1 MSAIHDEIE
10 KNQRLAREQQFLE
23 TGNRLA
29 EEEARQ
35 EEAVFTRAREAQ
47 EAEQGVLPEKY
58 QGKSAAEVYALMQK
72 EIAYKAEQAKK
83 GEAAEDDQEA
93 APEAAPEESPAEE
106 ASEAETALKEASEEF
121 YKNEGK
127 LDEATVAKLEALPS
141 ADLIRAWQKLQSQT
155 EVQAPI
161 SDAEAQE
168 IVTSVGGQEA
178 YNQALAWAAENLSP
192 EDRASYDQV
201 ITSGNKAATRFAVEA
216 LTNRYKAAVGFDGEP
231 VSGGRAKAPGVKPYR
246 SEAELRRDLSNPRYQ
261 QDPAFR
267 LDVEDRLAASG
278 ELL

>member
-1 MSAIHDEIE
+1 MTVTYDEIDE
-10 KNQRLAREQQFLE
+10 AQRLAQEQQALE
-23 TGNRLA
+23 VGTRLA
-29 EEEARQ
+29 EAEANQ

-47 EAEQGVLPEKY
+47 EAEQGALPEKY
-58 QGKSAAEVYALMQK
+58 QGKTAAEVYALMQK
-72 EIAYKAEQAKK
+72 ELAYKAEKAK
-83 GEAAEDDQEA
+83 GEATEDDQE
-93 APEAAPEESPAEE
+93 EASEEATEETPAEE
-106 ASEAETALKEASEEF
+106 DSEAVTALKEASEEF

-141 ADLIRAWQKLQSQT
+141 ADLIKAWQQLQSKT
-155 EVQAPI
+155 EVQATI

-201 ITSGNKAATRFAVEA
+201 ITTGNKAATRFAVEA
-216 LTNRYKAAVGFDGEP
+216 LTNRYKAAVGFDGEV
-231 VSGGRAKAPGVKPYR
+231 VSGGRAKTSGVKPYR

-267 LDVEDRLAASG
+267 VDVEDRLAVSG
-278 ELL
+278 DLM

>member
-1 MSAIHDEIE
+1 MSVTYDEIE
-10 KNQRLAREQQFLE
+10 ESQRQAREQQALE

-35 EEAVFTRAREAQ
+35 EEAVFNRAREAQ
-47 EAEQGVLPEKY
+47 EQEAAQLPEKY
-58 QGKSAAEVYALMQK
+58 RGKTATEVYQLLQR
-72 EIAYKAEQAKK
+72 EREYEAKK
-83 GEAAEDDQEA
+83 AADGKPPEEGQEEATEE
-93 APEAAPEESPAEE
+93 APEESPAEE
-106 ASEAETALKEASEEF
+106 ESEAETALKEASEEF

-141 ADLIRAWQKLQSQT
+141 ADLIKAWQKLQSQA
-155 EVQAPI
+155 EVPAPI

-178 YNQALAWAAENLSP
+178 YNQTLAWAAENLSP
-192 EDRASYDQV
+192 EDRAAYDQV

-216 LTNRYKAAVGFDGEP
+216 LTNRYKAAVGFDGEA
-231 VSGGRAKAPGVKPYR
+231 VSGGRTKSSGAKPYR

-267 LDVEDRLAASG
+267 LDVEERLASSG

>member
-1 MSAIHDEIE
+1 MSIDNDIQESMRVA
-10 KNQRLAREQQFLE
+10 AEQQALE
-23 TGNRLA
+23 TGTRLA

-35 EEAVFTRAREAQ
+35 EEALFSRAREAQ
-47 EAEQGVLPEKY
+47 EDEIGSLPEKY

-72 EIAYKAEQAKK
+72 ELAYKAEQAAK
-83 GEAAEDDQEA
+83 GESSEDDQEE
-93 APEAAPEESPAEE
+93 APEADPEETPAEE
-106 ASEAETALKEASEEF
+106 DSEAVTALKEASEEF

-141 ADLIRAWQKLQSQT
+141 ADLIKAWQQLQSKA
-155 EVQAPI
+155 EIQAPI
-161 SDAEAQE
+161 SDVEAQE

-216 LTNRYKAAVGFDGEP
+216 LTNRYKAAVGFDGEV
-231 VSGGRAKAPGVKPYR
+231 VSGGRAKATGVKPYR

-267 LDVEDRLAASG
+267 LDVEDRLAVSS
-278 ELL
+278 ELM

>member
-1 MSAIHDEIE
+1 MSVINDEIDE
-10 KNQRLAREQQFLE
+10 TLRLAQEQQALE
-23 TGNRLA
+23 VGTRL
-29 EEEARQ
+29 EAAQAQQ
-35 EEAVFTRAREAQ
+35 EEDLFSRAREAQ
-47 EAEQGVLPEKY
+47 EQEAAQLPEKY
-58 QGKSAAEVYALMQK
+58 RGKTASEVYQLLQK
-72 EIAYKAEQAKK
+72 EREYEAQKAK
-83 GEAAEDDQEA
+83 GESTEDGQ
-93 APEAAPEESPAEE
+93 EE
-106 ASEAETALKEASEEF
+106 ASEETPAEEDSEAITALKEASEEF

-141 ADLIRAWQKLQSQT
+141 AELIKAWQQLQAQT
-155 EVQAPI
+155 EVPALI
-161 SDAEAQE
+161 SDAEATE

-192 EDRASYDQV
+192 EDRTAYDQV

-216 LTNRYKAAVGFDGEP
+216 LTNRYKAAVGFDGES
-231 VSGGRAKAPGVKPYR
+231 VSGGRAKTSGVKPYR

-267 LDVEDRLAASG
+267 IDVEDRLAVSG

>member
-1 MSAIHDEIE
+1 MSVIHDEIDE
-10 KNQRLAREQQFLE
+10 AQRLAREQTALE
-23 TGNRLA
+23 VGERLA
-29 EEEARQ
+29 EAQAKQ
-35 EEAVFTRAREAQ
+35 EEDLFARAREAQ
-47 EAEQGVLPEKY
+47 EQEVGQLPEKY

-72 EIAYKAEQAKK
+72 ELAYKAEQSKK
-83 GEAAEDDQEA
+83 GESTEDDLEEA
-93 APEAAPEESPAEE
+93 SEEATEESPAEE
-106 ASEAETALKEASEEF
+106 ESEAETALKEASEEF

-141 ADLIRAWQKLQSQT
+141 ADLIKAWQKLQSQA
-155 EVQAPI
+155 EVPAPI

-216 LTNRYKAAVGFDGEP
+216 LTNRYKAAVGFDGEA
-231 VSGGRAKAPGVKPYR
+231 VSGGRAKATGVKPYR

>member
-1 MSAIHDEIE
+1 MSVINDEIDE
-10 KNQRLAREQQFLE
+10 TLRLAQEQQALE
-23 TGNRLA
+23 VGTRL
-29 EEEARQ
+29 EAAQAQQ
-35 EEAVFTRAREAQ
+35 EEDLFSRAREAQ
-47 EAEQGVLPEKY
+47 EQEAAQLPEKY
-58 QGKSAAEVYALMQK
+58 RGKTASEVYQLLQK
-72 EIAYKAEQAKK
+72 EREYEAQKAK
-83 GEAAEDDQEA
+83 GESTEDGQEEAPTEAAEET
-93 APEAAPEESPAEE
+93 PAEE
-106 ASEAETALKEASEEF
+106 DSEAITALKEASEEF

-141 ADLIRAWQKLQSQT
+141 AELIKAWQQLQAQT
-155 EVQAPI
+155 EVPALI
-161 SDAEAQE
+161 SDAEATE

-192 EDRASYDQV
+192 EDRTAYDQV

-216 LTNRYKAAVGFDGEP
+216 LTNRYKAAVGFDGEA
-231 VSGGRAKAPGVKPYR
+231 VSGGRTKTTGAKPYR

-267 LDVEDRLAASG
+267 IDVEERLASSG

>member
-1 MSAIHDEIE
+1 MSVIHDEIDE
-10 KNQRLAREQQFLE
+10 AQRLAREQTALE
-23 TGNRLA
+23 VGERLA
-29 EEEARQ
+29 EAHAKQ
-35 EEAVFTRAREAQ
+35 EEDLFARAREAQ
-47 EAEQGVLPEKY
+47 EQEVGQLPEKY

-72 EIAYKAEQAKK
+72 ELAYKAEQSKK
-83 GEAAEDDQEA
+83 GESTEDDLEVASDEA
-93 APEAAPEESPAEE
+93 TEESPAEE
-106 ASEAETALKEASEEF
+106 ESEAETALKEASEEF

-141 ADLIRAWQKLQSQT
+141 ADLIKAWQKLQSQT
-155 EVQAPI
+155 EVPAPI

-178 YNQALAWAAENLSP
+178 YNQALAWAADNLSP
-192 EDRASYDQV
+192 EDRAAYDQV

-231 VSGGRAKAPGVKPYR
+231 VSGGRAKATGIKPYR

>member
-1 MSAIHDEIE
+1 MSVIHDEIDE
-10 KNQRLAREQQFLE
+10 AQRLAREQTALE
-23 TGNRLA
+23 VGERLA
-29 EEEARQ
+29 EAEAKQ
-35 EEAVFTRAREAQ
+35 EEDLFTRAREAQ
-47 EAEQGVLPEKY
+47 EQEASQLPEKY

-72 EIAYKAEQAKK
+72 ELAYKAEQNKR
-83 GEAAEDDQEA
+83 GESTEDDLEEA
-93 APEAAPEESPAEE
+93 SEEATGESPAEE
-106 ASEAETALKEASEEF
+106 ESEAETALKEASEEF

-141 ADLIRAWQKLQSQT
+141 ADLIKAWQKLQSQA

-192 EDRASYDQV
+192 EDRDSYDQV

-216 LTNRYKAAVGFDGEP
+216 LTNRYKAAVGFDGEA
-231 VSGGRAKAPGVKPYR
+231 VSGGKTKSTGVKPYR

-267 LDVEDRLAASG
+267 IDVEDRLAASG
-278 ELL
+278 ELM

>member
-1 MSAIHDEIE
+1 MSVIHDEIDE
-10 KNQRLAREQQFLE
+10 AQRLAREQTALE
-23 TGNRLA
+23 VGERLA
-29 EEEARQ
+29 EAQAKQ
-35 EEAVFTRAREAQ
+35 EEDLFARAREAQ
-47 EAEQGVLPEKY
+47 EQEVGQLPEKY

-72 EIAYKAEQAKK
+72 ELAYKAEQSKK
-83 GEAAEDDQEA
+83 GEPSEDGLEEA
-93 APEAAPEESPAEE
+93 SEEATEESPAEE
-106 ASEAETALKEASEEF
+106 ESEAETALKEASEEF

-141 ADLIRAWQKLQSQT
+141 ADLIKAWQKLQSQT
-155 EVQAPI
+155 EVPAPI

-192 EDRASYDQV
+192 EDRAAYDQV

-231 VSGGRAKAPGVKPYR
+231 VSGGRAKATGIKPYR
-246 SEAELRRDLSNPRYQ
+246 SGAELRRDLSNPRYQ

>member
-1 MSAIHDEIE
+1 MSVIHDEIDE
-10 KNQRLAREQQFLE
+10 AQRLAREQTALE
-23 TGNRLA
+23 VGERLA
-29 EEEARQ
+29 EAHAKQ
-35 EEAVFTRAREAQ
+35 EEDLFARAREAQ
-47 EAEQGVLPEKY
+47 EQEVGQLPEKY

-72 EIAYKAEQAKK
+72 ELAYKAEQSKK
-83 GEAAEDDQEA
+83 GESTEDDLEVASDEA
-93 APEAAPEESPAEE
+93 TEESPAEE
-106 ASEAETALKEASEEF
+106 ESEAETALKEASEEF

-141 ADLIRAWQKLQSQT
+141 ADLIKAWQKLQSQT
-155 EVQAPI
+155 EVPAPI

-192 EDRASYDQV
+192 EDRAAYDQV

-216 LTNRYKAAVGFDGEP
+216 LTNRYKAAVGFDGEA
-231 VSGGRAKAPGVKPYR
+231 VSGGRAKAAGVKPYR

>member
-1 MSAIHDEIE
+1 MTVIHDEIE
-10 KNQRLAREQQFLE
+10 ENQRQAREQQFLE

-58 QGKSAAEVYALMQK
+58 QGKTAAEVYALMQK
-72 EIAYKAEQAKK
+72 EIAFKAEQAAKV
-83 GEAAEDDQEA
+83 EATEDG
-93 APEAAPEESPAEE
+93 PEGASEETTDESPAEE
-106 ASEAETALKEASEEF
+106 ESEAETALKDASEEF

-141 ADLIRAWQKLQSQT
+141 ADLIRAWQKLQSQA

-178 YNQALAWAAENLSP
+178 YNQTLAWAAENLSP

-201 ITSGNKAATRFAVEA
+201 INSGNKAATRFAVEA
-216 LTNRYKAAVGFDGEP
+216 LTNRYKAAVGFDGESVP
-231 VSGGRAKAPGVKPYR
+231 GGRVKAPGVKPYR